1 MNRIWLL
8 QIHSTLESY
17 DRDGK
22 GWDFLDTVNNT
33 QGSGS
38 YEKVSEMHLRRRRR
52 RRRRIWVLSWLSS
65 SYGQPWISCD
75 EPLSTPNPTSN
86 LTQPPL
92 SPWNMLVVWL
102 VVPLLPHLKCLLF
115 IWLTFSATLFLFAA
129 WKGGANSKWLTP
141 QGHKTWDKKGAYGDY
156 YGGPLPNYNQHQGRT
171 TTTTTTTTWDNN
183 NSSQLSSTP
192 STARLSQEPTT
203 GLGDEATQFCVLS
216 HKHSLPLNLSIPSWM
231 HILKTHCR
239 VLRIWQGIINLCH
252 YHFTK
257 LIHSHFTCFIC
268 CR

>member
-1 MNRIWLL
+1 MSHWAP
-8 QIHSTLESY
+8 Q
-17 DRDGK
+17 
-22 GWDFLDTVNNT
+22 
-33 QGSGS
+33 
-38 YEKVSEMHLRRRRR
+38 
-52 RRRRIWVLSWLSS
+52 
-65 SYGQPWISCD
+65 
-75 EPLSTPNPTSN
+75 
-86 LTQPPL
+86 TQPLTWPPPPFPL
-92 SPWNMLVVWL
+92 ETCLLWL
-102 VVPLLPHLKCLLF
+102 VVPLLPHLKVFAFYLIDLF
-115 IWLTFSATLFLFAA
+115 SNPFLFAA

-141 QGHKTWDKKGAYGDY
+141 QGHKTWDKKGAFGDY
-156 YGGPLPNYNQHQGRT
+156 YGGPLPNYNQHQG

-183 NSSQLSSTP
+183 NSSQLSST
-192 STARLSQEPTT
+192 ARLSQEPTT
-203 GLGDEATQFCVLS
+203 GSGDEATQFCVLS